1 MRALI
6 LALLLANLGYLAWS
20 QWLAPDRSAAATA
33 AAAGP
38 RNAVPGIRL
47 VGEPA
52 TPAGTAAAGP
62 QPAEP
67 PAGPAGPA
75 PAGAANEAQL
85 APAEGVGSS
94 ASAAPATT
102 TGATDSAAPPDR
114 CVSLGAFASLDDVAQ
129 LTQLLK
135 AAGREPRQ
143 RPADGMVP
151 DGFMVVVEGLPTVA
165 EQERVQRR
173 LRRGGLEDAIALPRL
188 DDTYSV
194 SVGTFAEKR
203 RAERRAAVVTKMG
216 MKAGI
221 EVRQRAGTV
230 YWIDVDVAATAT
242 DVAGSI
248 KAALGNTPLASDWQE
263 LPCPAPP
270 AVR

>member
-20 QWLAPDRSAAATA
+20 QWLAPDRSGAATA
-33 AAAGP
+33 AVGP

-52 TPAGTAAAGP
+52 APAGTAAAAT
-62 QPAEP
+62 QAAAA

-75 PAGAANEAQL
+75 PGGAANDAQ
-85 APAEGVGSS
+85 AAS
-94 ASAAPATT
+94 AAGADSATAAAPATP
-102 TGATDSAAPPDR
+102 TGAPDSAAPPDR

-173 LRRGGLEDAIALPRL
+173 LRRGGLDDAIALPRL

-248 KAALGNTPLASDWQE
+248 KAALGNAPVASDWQE